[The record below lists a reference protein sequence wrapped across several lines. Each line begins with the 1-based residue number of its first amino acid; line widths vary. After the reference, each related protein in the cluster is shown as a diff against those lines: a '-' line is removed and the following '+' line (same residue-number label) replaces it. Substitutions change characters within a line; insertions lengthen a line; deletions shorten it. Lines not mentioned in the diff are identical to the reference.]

1 MFGCPGLQFALGN
14 KIKLFS
20 ALIALWL
27 FNIPLAVIAP
37 IIIAFVVA
45 VIFTYSALLKIVCF
59 PVDGGRRARRN
70 SGCC

>member
-45 VIFTYSALLKIVCF
+45 VIYTYYALLYIVCL
-59 PVDGGRRARRN
+59 PVESRRFRVRG
-70 SGCC
+70 GCC